1 MEREEVKLLRIQ
13 PACLTEQLK
22 NVAEL
27 PDGEVGKNEGYF
39 ARIQLQTVILLDR
52 KWDVQRGQSFAQ
64 VADFSPGDRVIE
76 RLFHTIT
83 LLCSILAQESGT
95 KKDGHKRSIM

>member
-39 ARIQLQTVILLDR
+39 AGGQLQSVILFDHKR
-52 KWDVQRGQSFAQ
+52 DIQRGQSFAQ
-64 VADFSPGDRVIE
+64 VADFSPGDWIVKRP
-76 RLFHTIT
+76 FHTIT
-83 LLCSILAQESGT
+83 LLLEA
-95 KKDGHKRSIM
+95 